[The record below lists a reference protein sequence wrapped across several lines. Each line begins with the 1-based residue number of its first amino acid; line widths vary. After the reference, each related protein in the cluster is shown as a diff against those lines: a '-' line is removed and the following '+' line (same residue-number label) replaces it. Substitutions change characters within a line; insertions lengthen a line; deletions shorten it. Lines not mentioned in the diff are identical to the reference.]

1 MSNLVWIELDS
12 EAPDHNLRELC
23 RGLNRGTVLC
33 AVVKANAYGHGVK
46 EMVPLLPSADWFAV
60 NSLEEGIELRE
71 TGERRPILILGY
83 VPLHGLEEAVLR
95 NLDLT
100 VYNGETL
107 EALARLDLRAIGSA
121 RLHIKVETGT
131 GRQGI
136 LPEEIEGF
144 VGKCKS
150 VDGVKLVGLST
161 HFANIEDTLNHD
173 YAQLQLDRFCRVLDM
188 MDRLKMKPD
197 FVHAAATAAAILFSK
212 THFNL
217 VRAGI
222 GIYGLWPSRETYLST
237 LLGHRPVPE
246 LKPVASWK
254 TRIVQIKNLPEGSYV
269 GYGCTYKATRPT
281 RLAVLPVGYADGY
294 DRKLGNTAYVL
305 IRGRRAPVV
314 GRICMNLTMVDVS
327 DIAEARL
334 EEEVVLLGQDGE
346 EKVSAETMAEWAGTI
361 NYEIVSRIS
370 PLLPRRV
377 VRQEQ
382 QAEDSAAQRPPS
394 TPGRRR
400 P

>member
-1 MSNLVWIELDS
+1 MSNLVWIELDG
-12 EAPDHNLRELC
+12 EAPDHNLRELS
-23 RGLNRGTVLC
+23 RGLKKGTVLC

-46 EMVPLLPSADWFAV
+46 EMLPLLPSADWFAV

-71 TGERRPILILGY
+71 TGEKRPILILGY
-83 VPLHGLEEAVLR
+83 VPLHVLEEAILR

-107 EALARLDLRAIGSA
+107 EALSRLDLRGIGSA
-121 RLHIKVETGT
+121 RLHMKVETGT

-144 VGKCKS
+144 VEKLKNVEGA
-150 VDGVKLVGLST
+150 KLVGVST

-173 YAQLQLDRFCRVLDM
+173 YAQVQLDRFRIVLEL

-197 FVHAAATAAAILFSK
+197 FVHTAATAAAILFSK

-246 LKPVASWK
+246 LKPVATWK

-269 GYGCTYKATRPT
+269 GYGCTYKATRPI

-305 IRGRRAPVV
+305 IRGKRAPVV
-314 GRICMNLTMVDVS
+314 GRVCMNLTMVDVS
-327 DIAEARL
+327 DIPQARL
-334 EEEVVLLGQDGE
+334 EEEVVLLGRDGE

-370 PLLPRRV
+370 PFLPRRV
-377 VRQEQ
+377 VRQKQ
-382 QAEDSAAQRPPS
+382 QGEDAAADRPPS
-394 TPGRRR
+394 TPDRRK